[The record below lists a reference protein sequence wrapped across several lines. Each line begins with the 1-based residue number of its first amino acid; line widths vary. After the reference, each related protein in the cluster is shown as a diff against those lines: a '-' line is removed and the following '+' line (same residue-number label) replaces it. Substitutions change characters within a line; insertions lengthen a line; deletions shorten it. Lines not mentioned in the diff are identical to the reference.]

1 MECCTRQQEQFAAYI
16 SGESDT
22 ATDNGK
28 SSATDSPDNGK
39 SSATDSPNN
48 GDSSATA
55 LKFASLS
62 QLGFMLLLASF
73 VSALV

>member
-1 MECCTRQQEQFAAYI
+1 MECCTRQQEQFAAFM

-22 ATDNGK
+22 AT
-28 SSATDSPDNGK
+28 DNGK